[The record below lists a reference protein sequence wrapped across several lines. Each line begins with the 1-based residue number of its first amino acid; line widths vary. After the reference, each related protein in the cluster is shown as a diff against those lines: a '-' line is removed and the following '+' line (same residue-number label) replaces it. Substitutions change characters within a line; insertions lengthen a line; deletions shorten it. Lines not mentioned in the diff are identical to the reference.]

1 MHEPE
6 QLITAAMDAQFTD
19 DLRNRDT
26 SIALLSANGAAD
38 GPLRAA
44 LERAVRTAAERG
56 WQPEDLRRHLTRF
69 LSPEHA
75 ALLAAPGPGE
85 RDRLTAISRLI
96 DVLCELRRLP
106 KIAVLT
112 RSAAPAHPS
121 LGRIRALLAKAES
134 TSFPAE
140 AEALVAAAQRL
151 MTRHSLDQAALDA
164 SAGVRSSADR
174 SADVSAPSG
183 VRLPVDNPYEEAKA
197 TLLHVIAEAN
207 RCRAVWQSDLGFS
220 TVLGYP
226 ADLEAVELL
235 YTSLLLQAD
244 AAMPKNGSKRKFRQ
258 SFLTSFAHHIG
269 ERLARVGEE
278 EVTDDLLP
286 VLARR
291 DQAVDTAVERLFPAV
306 RSVRGRTIQDL
317 DGWEQGRRAAKEADL
332 T

>member
-1 MHEPE
+1 VDEPQ
-6 QLITAAMDAQFTD
+6 QLITVAVDAQFTD
-19 DLRNRDT
+19 DLRGRDT
-26 SIALLSANGAAD
+26 AVALLAADRAAD
-38 GPLRAA
+38 GPLLDALRRSVRAA
-44 LERAVRTAAERG
+44 ADRG

-75 ALLAAPGPGE
+75 ALLESSGPGE
-85 RDRLTAISRLI
+85 RDRLTAVSRFI

-106 KIAVLT
+106 KIAKLT
-112 RSAAPAHPS
+112 RSAAPSHPA
-121 LGRIRALLAKAES
+121 LERIRALLAKAES

-164 SAGVRSSADR
+164 PGD
-174 SADVSAPSG
+174 APTG
-183 VRLPVDNPYEEAKA
+183 VRLPVDGPYEEAKA
-197 TLLHVIAEAN
+197 TLLHVVAEAN

-244 AAMPKNGSKRKFRQ
+244 AAMPKNGSKKKFRQ

-269 ERLARVGEE
+269 ERLAQAGEE
-278 EVTDDLLP
+278 ELTDDLLP

-291 DQAVDTAVERLFPAV
+291 DQAVDTAVEKLFPSV
-306 RSVRGRTIQDL
+306 KTVRGRRIQDL

>member
-1 MHEPE
+1 MQEPE

-19 DLRNRDT
+19 DLRSRDT
-26 SIALLSANGAAD
+26 AIALLSANSAAD
-38 GPLRAA
+38 GPLAAA
-44 LERAVRTAAERG
+44 LERAVRAAAERG
-56 WQPEDLRRHLTRF
+56 WQPDDLRRHLARF
-69 LSPEHA
+69 HSPAHA
-75 ALLAAPGPGE
+75 ALLDEPGPGD
-85 RDRLTAISRLI
+85 RDRLTAISRLV

-106 KIAVLT
+106 RIAALT

-121 LGRIRALLAKAES
+121 LERIRALLAKAES

-151 MTRHSLDQAALDA
+151 MTRHSLDQAALEAPGDA
-164 SAGVRSSADR
+164 
-174 SADVSAPSG
+174 PTG

-197 TLLHVIAEAN
+197 TLLHVVAEAN

-244 AAMPKNGSKRKFRQ
+244 AAMPKNGSKRRFRQ

-269 ERLARVGEE
+269 ERLARAGEE

-291 DQAVDTAVERLFPAV
+291 DQAVETAVERLFPTVKA
-306 RSVRGRTIQDL
+306 VRGRTIQDL

>member
-1 MHEPE
+1 MQEPE

-19 DLRNRDT
+19 DLRSRDT
-26 SIALLSANGAAD
+26 AIALLSANSAAD
-38 GPLRAA
+38 GPLAAA
-44 LERAVRTAAERG
+44 LERAVRAAAERG
-56 WQPEDLRRHLTRF
+56 WQPDDLRRHLARF
-69 LSPEHA
+69 HSPAHA
-75 ALLAAPGPGE
+75 ALLDEPGPGD
-85 RDRLTAISRLI
+85 RDRLTAISRLV

-106 KIAVLT
+106 RIAALT

-121 LGRIRALLAKAES
+121 LERIRALLAKAES

-151 MTRHSLDQAALDA
+151 MTRHSLDQAALESPGDA
-164 SAGVRSSADR
+164 
-174 SADVSAPSG
+174 PTG

-197 TLLHVIAEAN
+197 TLLHVVAEAN

-244 AAMPKNGSKRKFRQ
+244 AAMPKNGSKRRFRQ

-269 ERLARVGEE
+269 ERLARAGEE

-291 DQAVDTAVERLFPAV
+291 DQAVETAVERLFPTVKA
-306 RSVRGRTIQDL
+306 VRGRTIQDL

>member
-1 MHEPE
+1 MQEPE

-19 DLRNRDT
+19 DLRSRDT
-26 SIALLSANGAAD
+26 AIALLSANSTAD
-38 GPLRAA
+38 GPLAAA
-44 LERAVRTAAERG
+44 LERAVRAAAERG
-56 WQPEDLRRHLTRF
+56 WQPDDLRRHLARF
-69 LSPEHA
+69 HSPAHA
-75 ALLAAPGPGE
+75 ALLDEPGPGD
-85 RDRLTAISRLI
+85 RDRLTAISRLV
-96 DVLCELRRLP
+96 DVLCELHRLP
-106 KIAVLT
+106 RIAALT

-121 LGRIRALLAKAES
+121 LERIRALLAKAES

-151 MTRHSLDQAALDA
+151 MTRHSLDQAALEAPGDA
-164 SAGVRSSADR
+164 
-174 SADVSAPSG
+174 PTG

-197 TLLHVIAEAN
+197 TLLHVVAEAN

-244 AAMPKNGSKRKFRQ
+244 AAMPKNGSKRRFRQ

-269 ERLARVGEE
+269 ERLARAGEE

-291 DQAVDTAVERLFPAV
+291 DQAVETAVERLFPTVKA
-306 RSVRGRTIQDL
+306 VRGRTIQDL